1 MSEFKTVPPVE
12 TVQPEVMATSDAPPD
27 NVISMMPSLVGAGN
41 ERVLSKEDYAEL
53 DKLLSIERMATMEAG
68 NLLVEMESLKK
79 RVKVVSEKVVESR
92 ADRDKMC
99 LKLEEKYQVP
109 KGVRWNFDYA
119 KKAIII
125 QQPQKT

>member
-1 MSEFKTVPPVE
+1 
-12 TVQPEVMATSDAPPD
+12 
-27 NVISMMPSLVGAGN
+27 
-41 ERVLSKEDYAEL
+41 
-53 DKLLSIERMATMEAG
+53 MATMEAG

-99 LKLEEKYQVP
+99 LELEEKYQVP

>member
-12 TVQPEVMATSDAPPD
+12 VMAASDAPAP
-27 NVISMMPSLVGAGN
+27 NVVSMMPSLVGAGN

-68 NLLVEMESLKK
+68 NLLVEMESMKK
-79 RVKVVSEKVVESR
+79 RAAVMSEKVAEAR
-92 ADRDKMC
+92 ADRDKLC
-99 LKLEEKYQVP
+99 IKLEEKYQVP

-119 KKAIII
+119 KRAIII
-125 QQPQKT
+125 QQPKA